1 MQRDKRLTAPFIL
14 ITIGFIFSVLIPKIF
29 PNDANLATCY
39 HGTVGNSSSL
49 LQISEQTASSV
60 KGSLLFQ
67 NYEKDSSYGDFVGK
81 YEDNKLTTSFTYQ
94 SEGTESVREIIFTRD
109 GKNLSGD
116 GFIYTPTE
124 ECTSI
129 LYDQGLGLI
138 PFDMKLPLHLF
149 PQIKLL
155 PVDVEQLNFAF
166 NPDGFK
172 PIQSARIV
180 YTPEVG
186 DPVDAVIFYLWQKS
200 VWNVVANPNEPPD
213 WGVMQWS
220 DQSHVFSV
228 TGPQDC
234 VYENKTDCANIS
246 QIYTFIY
253 ESDSYINKVPK
264 YAPAEVKVVK
274 TKTFH
279 DPETGY
285 YVISQFNILGIAAD
299 QSYRC
304 DLTAFDKSGNEIISW
319 KTDGLSFS
327 PRPSTI
333 YSGQTNIKPDQVP
346 TVKSSTVKCEV
357 ADAIK

>member
-14 ITIGFIFSVLIPKIF
+14 ITIGFIFSVLLPKIF
-29 PNDANLATCY
+29 PNETNLATCY
-39 HGTVGNSSSL
+39 HGIVGNSNSL
-49 LQISEQTASSV
+49 IQISEQSASDI

-81 YEDNKLTTSFTYQ
+81 YEDNKLTASFTYQ
-94 SEGTESVREIIFTRD
+94 SEGAESVREIIFTRD

-129 LYDQGLGLI
+129 LYNQGLGLI

-149 PQIKLL
+149 PQMKLL

-253 ESDSYINKVPK
+253 ESDSYVNKVPK

-285 YVISQFNILGIAAD
+285 YVISQFNILGITAN

>member
-14 ITIGFIFSVLIPKIF
+14 ITVGFIFSILLPKIF
-29 PNDANLATCY
+29 PSDNNLATCY

-49 LQISEQTASSV
+49 LQISEQSASNI
-60 KGSLLFQ
+60 KGSLIFQ

-81 YEDNKLTTSFTYQ
+81 YEDNKLTTSFTFQ
-94 SEGTESVREIIFTRD
+94 SEGTESVREIIFTKD
-109 GKNLSGD
+109 GKNLTGD
-116 GFIYTPTE
+116 GFTYTPTE
-124 ECTSI
+124 NCASI
-129 LYDQGLGLI
+129 LYNQGLGLI

-149 PQIKLL
+149 PQMKLMPL
-155 PVDVEQLNFAF
+155 SEEQLSWTFG
-166 NPDGFK
+166 PGGFK
-172 PIQSARIV
+172 PIQSAKIV

-186 DPVDAVIFYLWQKS
+186 DPVDAVVFYLWQKS

-228 TGPQDC
+228 SGPQDC
-234 VYENKTDCANIS
+234 VYENKKDCANIS
-246 QIYTFIY
+246 QIYAFIY
-253 ESDSYINKVPK
+253 EKNSYINKVPK

-279 DPETGY
+279 DPETGF
-285 YVISQFNILGIAAD
+285 YVISEFNILGMTED

-304 DLTAFDKSGNEIISW
+304 DLTAFDKDGKEIISW
-319 KTDGLSFS
+319 KTEGLSFS
-327 PRPSTI
+327 PRPATI

>member
-14 ITIGFIFSVLIPKIF
+14 IIIGFIFSVILPKIF
-29 PNDANLATCY
+29 PNDTNLATCY
-39 HGTVGNSSSL
+39 HGIVGDSSSL
-49 LQISEQTASSV
+49 LQISEQTASGV

-81 YEDNKLTTSFTYQ
+81 YEDNKLTAVFTFQ
-94 SEGTESVREIIFTRD
+94 SEGTESVREIIFTKN
-109 GKNLSGD
+109 GNNLSGD
-116 GFIYTPTE
+116 GFNYAPTE

-129 LYDQGLGLI
+129 LYNQGLGLI

-149 PQIKLL
+149 PQMKLL

-166 NPDGFK
+166 NPNGFK
-172 PIQSARIV
+172 PIHSARIV
-180 YTPEVG
+180 YTPEAG

-327 PRPSTI
+327 PRPSTA
-333 YSGQTNIKPDQVP
+333 YSGQTNIKPDQVS

>member
-129 LYDQGLGLI
+129 LYNQGLGLI

-149 PQIKLL
+149 PQMKLL

-172 PIQSARIV
+172 PIHSARIV
-180 YTPEVG
+180 YTPEAG

>member
-14 ITIGFIFSVLIPKIF
+14 ITIGFIFSVLLPKIF
-29 PNDANLATCY
+29 PNDTNLATCY
-39 HGTVGNSSSL
+39 HGIVGNSNSL
-49 LQISEQTASSV
+49 IQISEQSASGI

-81 YEDNKLTTSFTYQ
+81 YADNKLTTSFTFQ
-94 SEGTESVREIIFTRD
+94 SEGTESVREIIFTKD
-109 GKNLSGD
+109 GKNLAGD
-116 GFIYTPTE
+116 GFTYIPSE
-124 ECTSI
+124 NCTSI
-129 LYDQGLGLI
+129 LYNQGLGLI

-149 PQIKLL
+149 PQMKLM
-155 PVDVEQLNFAF
+155 PIDAEQLGWTFG
-166 NPDGFK
+166 PGGFK
-172 PIQSARIV
+172 PIQSATIV
-180 YTPEVG
+180 YTPKVG
-186 DPVDAVIFYLWQKS
+186 DPVDAVVFYLWQKS

-228 TGPQDC
+228 NGPQDC

-253 ESDSYINKVPK
+253 EKSSYINRVPK

-285 YVISQFNILGIAAD
+285 YVISQFNILGITAD

-304 DLTAFDKSGNEIISW
+304 DLTAFDQDGKEIISW
-319 KTDGLSFS
+319 KTEGLSFS

>member
-129 LYDQGLGLI
+129 LYNQGLGLI

-149 PQIKLL
+149 PQMKLL

-285 YVISQFNILGIAAD
+285 YVISQFHILGIAAD

>member
-14 ITIGFIFSVLIPKIF
+14 IIIGFIFSVILPKIF
-29 PNDANLATCY
+29 PNDTNLATCY
-39 HGTVGNSSSL
+39 HGIVGDSSSL
-49 LQISEQTASSV
+49 LQISEQTASGV

-81 YEDNKLTTSFTYQ
+81 YEDNKLTAVFTFQ
-94 SEGTESVREIIFTRD
+94 SEGTESVREIIFTKN
-109 GKNLSGD
+109 GNNLSGD
-116 GFIYTPTE
+116 GFNYAPTE

-129 LYDQGLGLI
+129 LYNQGLGLI

-149 PQIKLL
+149 PQMKLL

-172 PIQSARIV
+172 PIHSARIV
-180 YTPEVG
+180 YTPEAG

-285 YVISQFNILGIAAD
+285 YVLSQFNILGIKAD

-304 DLTAFDKSGNEIISW
+304 DLIAFDKAGKEIIAW

-333 YSGQTNIKPDQVP
+333 YSGQTNITPEQVP
-346 TVKSSTVKCEV
+346 TVGSSSVKCEV
-357 ADAIK
+357 ADAII

>member
-14 ITIGFIFSVLIPKIF
+14 ISIGFIFSVLIPKIF

-81 YEDNKLTTSFTYQ
+81 YEDNKLTAVFTFQ
-94 SEGTESVREIIFTRD
+94 SEGTESVREIIFTKD
-109 GKNLSGD
+109 GNNLSGD
-116 GFIYTPTE
+116 GFNYAPTE

-129 LYDQGLGLI
+129 LYNQGLGLI

-149 PQIKLL
+149 PQMKLL

-285 YVISQFNILGIAAD
+285 YVISQFNILGITAN

-333 YSGQTNIKPDQVP
+333 YSGQTNIKPDQVS

>member
-1 MQRDKRLTAPFIL
+1 MIPIGILLVAFLFGLFQPQFFPSTSRLQ
-14 ITIGFIFSVLIPKIF
+14 S
-29 PNDANLATCY
+29 CY
-39 HGTVGNSSSL
+39 HATAGDSSSL
-49 LQISEQTASSV
+49 LQIKDPRADQLTGE
-60 KGSLLFQ
+60 LIFQ
-67 NYEKDSSYGDFVGK
+67 NYEKDSSYGVFTANLAADQLTLDF
-81 YEDNKLTTSFTYQ
+81 TFQ
-94 SEGTESVREIIFTRD
+94 SEGVESKRQIILS
-109 GKNLSGD
+109 KSGD
-116 GFIYTPTE
+116 GLSGEGF
-124 ECTSI
+124 
-129 LYDQGLGLI
+129 LYKPVDDCKSVLYNQGLGLI

-149 PQIKLL
+149 PQMKLL

-172 PIQSARIV
+172 PIHSARIV
-180 YTPEVG
+180 YTPEAG

-327 PRPSTI
+327 PRPSTA
-333 YSGQTNIKPDQVP
+333 YSGQTNIKPDQVS

>member
-1 MQRDKRLTAPFIL
+1 MKRDKKLVASFIL
-14 ITIGFIFSVLIPKIF
+14 ISIGFVFSVALPQIAGN
-29 PNDANLATCY
+29 NDRLATCY
-39 HGTVGNSSSL
+39 HGAVGNSNSL
-49 LQISEQTASSV
+49 MQISSQSNSEVSGT
-60 KGSLLFQ
+60 LIFQ

-81 YEDNKLTTSFTYQ
+81 YADNKLTATFTFQ
-94 SEGTESVREIIFTRD
+94 SEGVESVREILFTKD

-116 GFIYTPTE
+116 GFIYTPAE
-124 ECTSI
+124 NCTDV
-129 LYDQGLGLI
+129 LYNQGLGLI

-149 PQIKLL
+149 PQMKLT
-155 PVDVEQLNFAF
+155 PMDEEQLGWTFGAG
-166 NPDGFK
+166 GFK
-172 PIQSARIV
+172 PIQSAKIV
-180 YTPEVG
+180 YTPKVG
-186 DPVDAVIFYLWQKS
+186 DPVDAVVFYLWQKS
-200 VWNVVANPNEPPD
+200 VWNVIANPNEPPD

-228 TGPQDC
+228 NGPQDC
-234 VYENKTDCANIS
+234 VYENKADCANIS

-253 ESDSYINKVPK
+253 ESSSYVNKVPK

-285 YVISQFNILGIAAD
+285 YVISEFNILGIKAD

-319 KTDGLSFS
+319 KTEGLSFS

-357 ADAIK
+357 ADAIS